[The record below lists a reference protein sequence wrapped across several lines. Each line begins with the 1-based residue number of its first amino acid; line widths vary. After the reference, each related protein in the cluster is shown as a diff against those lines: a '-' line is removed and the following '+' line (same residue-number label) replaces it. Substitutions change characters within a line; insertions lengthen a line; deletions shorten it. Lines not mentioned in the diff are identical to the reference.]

1 MSTSGIVRAT
11 KDGVELRVRLTPKSV
26 EDTIDGIETRGDEPF
41 LKVRVRAVPDGG
53 KANTALERLI
63 ADWIG
68 VARGRVSLISGHTA
82 RLKTVAVSGEPLE
95 LAPAIE
101 DLIAALSDK

>member
-1 MSTSGIVRAT
+1 VSTSGIVRTAG
-11 KDGVELRVRLTPKSV
+11 DGVELRVRLTPKSV
-26 EDTIDGIETRGDEPF
+26 EDRVDGIETRGDEPF

-95 LAPAIE
+95 LTPVIE
-101 DLIAALSDK
+101 DLIATLTDE